1 MTTKAKELLD
11 ELERELNELPEDE
24 QIECA
29 TSYLNDLRRRK
40 EEDANGEDESLY
52 EPFQIMID
60 ADLDLPPDYSE
71 GYEEHLYGSQKEDE

>member
-11 ELERELNELPEDE
+11 ALERELNELPEDE

-40 EEDANGEDESLY
+40 EEVDTKRAEPYSSFQVLRDARLSGGAKESTTYEQTLY
-52 EPFQIMID
+52 
-60 ADLDLPPDYSE
+60 DLPE
-71 GYEEHLYGSQKEDE
+71 NNG